1 MLAALLGAFPLPAAA
16 QQGGGQATEPGQIQK
31 RIRPPEAPRG
41 PDQEITLPKPAPR
54 PAVEEPARKFVLVG
68 VEIAGSTVYQ
78 PVALSFAYESL
89 LSREISLS
97 DVEKIL
103 DRITQKYRG
112 DGYILSRAIAPP
124 QSIEVGILRIQ
135 VIEGFVERVEYTGA
149 KPGGERLLRGFADRI
164 KAARPLSLAA
174 LERYL
179 LLMADAPGLRVTPA
193 LKALDEARG
202 AYLLQIALRHDP
214 VDGFVNLNNRGT
226 TPVGPLQAL
235 AGVNLNSA
243 LGMLERTR
251 LVAFTVPNAPEE
263 LRYGQIYH
271 EQIVNSEGTRAWFAA
286 SRSMVD
292 TGIVGDTEQSKQN
305 SFGTRVTL
313 GVSHPFIRSRATNLT
328 ARLRFDALDSDKNS
342 ANPSNDFDERLR
354 VVRLGGRLG
363 FKDGIGG
370 SNSIN
375 VEISK
380 GLEVL
385 HATDRNATL
394 TSRTNGR
401 ADFVKLKLD
410 VVRRQKLVKNL
421 SLQFTAS
428 AQKSPHTL
436 LSSEEFSVGGR
447 RFGRAYDPS
456 EISGNEG
463 AAGALELR
471 FDSPYKPAP
480 MRRIQIYGYYDFGA
494 VWGAGFTRN
503 SMASAG
509 GGLRLGLPFDINANI
524 EFAWPLTRAI
534 TPGESDQRSPR
545 VFFNILARF

>member
-1 MLAALLGAFPLPAAA
+1 MLAALLVALPLPAAA
-16 QQGGGQATEPGQIQK
+16 QQGGGKATEPGQIEK

-41 PDQEITLPKPAPR
+41 PDREITLPKPAPR
-54 PAVEEPARKFVLVG
+54 PAVEEPGRKFVLVG
-68 VEIAGSTVYQ
+68 VEITGSTVYP
-78 PVALSFAYESL
+78 PVELSFAYQNL
-89 LSREISLS
+89 LSREISLNE
-97 DVEKIL
+97 VEEIL
-103 DRITQKYRG
+103 DRITQKYRD

-124 QSIEVGILRIQ
+124 QSIEVGILRIR

-149 KPGGERLLRGFADRI
+149 KPGGERLLRGFAARI
-164 KAARPLSLAA
+164 EATRPLSLAA

-179 LLMADAPGLRVTPA
+179 LVMADAPGLRVTPA
-193 LKALDEARG
+193 LKAVDEARG
-202 AYLLQIALRHDP
+202 AYLLRIGLGHDP
-214 VDGFVNLNNRGT
+214 VDGFVNLDNRGT
-226 TPVGPLQAL
+226 TPVGPLQAF

-271 EQIVNSEGTRAWFAA
+271 EQILNSEGTRAWFAT

-292 TGIVGDTEQSKQN
+292 TGDAGTASKGN
-305 SFGTRVTL
+305 SFGTRVTV
-313 GVSHPFIRSRATNLT
+313 GISHPFIRSRATNLS

-342 ANPSNDFDERLR
+342 QATVFDERLR
-354 VVRLGGRLG
+354 VVRLGGRLS

-370 SNSIN
+370 TNSIRLQ
-375 VEISK
+375 ISK

-394 TSRTNGR
+394 TSRANGR

-410 VVRRQKLVKNL
+410 LVRRQKLAENL
-421 SLQFTAS
+421 SLRLTAS

-447 RFGRAYDPS
+447 RYGRAYDPS
-456 EISGNEG
+456 EISGNQG
-463 AAGALELR
+463 AAGALEVQ
-471 FDSPYKPAP
+471 FDAPYKPAP
-480 MRRIQIYGYYDFGA
+480 MRRIQVYGYYDIGA
-494 VWGAGFTRN
+494 VWGAGFTRK

-509 GGLRLGLPFDINANI
+509 GGLRLGLPFDIDANV

-534 TPGESDQRSPR
+534 TPDESEQRSPR
-545 VFFNILARF
+545 VFFNILAKF

>member
-1 MLAALLGAFPLPAAA
+1 
-16 QQGGGQATEPGQIQK
+16 
-31 RIRPPEAPRG
+31 
-41 PDQEITLPKPAPR
+41 
-54 PAVEEPARKFVLVG
+54 
-68 VEIAGSTVYQ
+68 
-78 PVALSFAYESL
+78 
-89 LSREISLS
+89 
-97 DVEKIL
+97 
-103 DRITQKYRG
+103 
-112 DGYILSRAIAPP
+112 
-124 QSIEVGILRIQ
+124 
-135 VIEGFVERVEYTGA
+135 
-149 KPGGERLLRGFADRI
+149 
-164 KAARPLSLAA
+164 
-174 LERYL
+174 
-179 LLMADAPGLRVTPA
+179 
-193 LKALDEARG
+193 
-202 AYLLQIALRHDP
+202 
-214 VDGFVNLNNRGT
+214 
-226 TPVGPLQAL
+226 
-235 AGVNLNSA
+235 
-243 LGMLERTR
+243 MLERTR

-271 EQIVNSEGTRAWFAA
+271 EQILNSEGTRAWFAA

-292 TGIVGDTEQSKQN
+292 TGDAGTASKEN

-342 ANPSNDFDERLR
+342 QATVFDERLR
-354 VVRLGGRLG
+354 VVRLGGRLR
-363 FKDGIGG
+363 FKDGVGG

-375 VEISK
+375 LQISK

-410 VVRRQKLVKNL
+410 VVRRQKLVENL
-421 SLQFTAS
+421 SLQLTAS
-428 AQKSPHTL
+428 GQKSPHTL

-471 FDSPYKPAP
+471 FDSPYKPAH
-480 MRRIQIYGYYDFGA
+480 MRRIQVYGYYDIGA

-509 GGLRLGLPFDINANI
+509 GGLRLGLPFDINANV

-534 TPGESDQRSPR
+534 TPDESDQRSPR
-545 VFFNILARF
+545 VFFNMLARF